1 MIYAGQA
8 SEHVSITNELASLWT
23 PILICATCAL
33 QLVKYKRYAKHSMQ
47 HCMYA
52 LFVVQ
57 MTSS

>member
-1 MIYAGQA
+1 MFYAGQA
-8 SEHVSITNELASLWT
+8 SEHVSITNELESLWT

-52 LFVVQ
+52 LLVV
-57 MTSS
+57 